1 MTFTKSEDAYTFY
14 NDYAYIVGFSMVR
27 WHPYKDKKD
36 DKNGNVTR
44 VTLKFNK
51 FGRNAKYKKIRQ
63 RILVHLPRPI

>member
-1 MTFTKSEDAYTFY
+1 MLAKQVPWLGMTFTKSEDAYTFY

-44 VTLKFNK
+44 QNK
-51 FGRNAKYKKIRQ
+51 AC
-63 RILVHLPRPI
+63 